1 MRNAFVGL
9 GFHLKYTKSSQF
21 FIDRMREDLGS
32 LRVFTS
38 DWNWVHLPHQV
49 WDTVVFYQHIPPRD
63 LLDAVT
69 IRHVVLVPMYDD
81 CPLDFAFWDRYR
93 DCSVVCFSSTLAAL
107 LEGWGH
113 RVHRVRYAPSVPAV
127 MADWSRGPQKGF
139 FWPRKA
145 DLSWAAIRPLLAGRD
160 WESVHLHVTENSE
173 VLTAGLSDQEKTR
186 LNLTQ
191 TRWFAEKDDYLKV
204 LATCQVFFA
213 PRRTEG
219 IGMSFL
225 EAMAMGL
232 AVVAPDGATMNEY
245 IQDGVNGF
253 LYDPAQP
260 KVPDWSLAKACG
272 QRARQTIEQLR
283 AQWDQGRPALAA
295 FLRQVPIV
303 RPAGVWT
310 RQAQKTR
317 RPVVRLYFLFWLSG
331 PLRWVKRTFFR

>member
-1 MRNAFVGL
+1 LRNAFVGL
-9 GFHLKYTKSSQF
+9 GFHFKYTKSTQF

-32 LRVFTS
+32 LKVFTS
-38 DWNWVHLPHQV
+38 DWNWVHLPHHV
-49 WDTVVFYQHIPPRD
+49 WDTVVFFQHVPPRE
-63 LLDAVT
+63 LLSAVT

-81 CPLDFAFWDRYR
+81 CPLDFAFWDRYS

-113 RVHRVRYAPSVPAV
+113 RVLRVQYAPPIPAV
-127 MADWSRGPQKGF
+127 RADWSRGAQRLF

-145 DLSWAAIRPLLAGRD
+145 DLPWAAVRPLLAGHE
-160 WESVHLHVTENSE
+160 WESVHLHVTENGE
-173 VLTAGLSDQEKTR
+173 LLTAGLTDEEKAR
-186 LNLTQ
+186 LHLTQ
-191 TRWFAEKDDYLKV
+191 TRWFAEKDDYVKA
-204 LATCQVFFA
+204 LAACQVFLA

-253 LYDPAQP
+253 LYDPAHP
-260 KVPDWSLAKACG
+260 KVPDWSKAEACG
-272 QRARQTIEQLR
+272 RQARQSIEEIR
-283 AQWDQGRPALAA
+283 AQWDQGRPAFAA
-295 FLRQVPIV
+295 FLKESPVV
-303 RPAGVWT
+303 RPVGVWT
-310 RQAQKTR
+310 PEASRAR
-317 RPVVRLYFLFWLSG
+317 RPVAWVYFWFWLSG